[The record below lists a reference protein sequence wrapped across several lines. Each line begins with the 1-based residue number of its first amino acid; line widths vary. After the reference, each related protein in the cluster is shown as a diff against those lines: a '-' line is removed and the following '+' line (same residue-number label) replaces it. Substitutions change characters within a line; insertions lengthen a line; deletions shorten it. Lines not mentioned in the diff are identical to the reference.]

1 MPAMHVRVGA
11 MGGWCAHK
19 GWHGGGIEVVLV
31 VAVMGSCVKVE
42 AM

>member
-19 GWHGGGIEVVLV
+19 GWRGGRIEVALV
-31 VAVMGSCVKVE
+31 VAATGGCVKVE